1 MRIRFSDFPIFHET
15 YTLKIFL
22 VNILFPFDRN
32 LVIVGGTSMIPGFKT
47 RLVEEMRSLL
57 ASEGHKYRGAL
68 HIDDI
73 LAHKLPCKANYA
85 AWTGASLFGATDA
98 ITTRSFTRDAF
109 MKEGGSQVPDW
120 CNLRFNSLVVSE
132 RQG

>member
-1 MRIRFSDFPIFHET
+1 MVFTRLRDSALCLDAAERKLNHPFIF
-15 YTLKIFL
+15 
-22 VNILFPFDRN
+22 RN

-57 ASEGHKYRGAL
+57 ASEGHKYKDSL

-120 CNLRFNSLVVSE
+120 CNLRFNSLVVSD

>member
-1 MRIRFSDFPIFHET
+1 MPHF
-15 YTLKIFL
+15 
-22 VNILFPFDRN
+22 RN
-32 LVIVGGTSMIPGFKT
+32 LVIVGGTSMIPGFKA

-57 ASEGHKYRGAL
+57 ATSPKYKAAL
-68 HIDDI
+68 HLDEIT
-73 LAHKLPCKANYA
+73 AHRLPCKANYA

-109 MKEGGSQVPDW
+109 MKEGGGQVPDW
-120 CNLRFNSLVVSE
+120 CNLRFNSLVASD

>member
-1 MRIRFSDFPIFHET
+1 MI
-15 YTLKIFL
+15 L